1 MPAIIYR
8 NDVFQLGYR
17 HKVNIDIIDIV
28 ITNININYKLNGLNL
43 KQKLITIKIFD
54 MNDKLKNKKLTTAS
68 GKPYAENENS
78 MSIGPRGPL
87 LLQDFIL
94 HEKMAHFNR
103 ERIPERVVH
112 AKGSG
117 AFGTFTVTHDIT
129 KYTKAKIFS
138 AVGKQTKMLAR
149 FSTVG
154 GEKGSA
160 DTERDPRGFALK
172 FYTEDGNWDLV
183 GNNTPVFFVKDPK
196 KFGDFIHTQKRDPR
210 TNCKSPTMMWDFWS
224 LNPESLHQVMILMSD
239 RGTPHG
245 YRHMHGFGSH
255 TFSMINTSNERVWVK
270 FHFITA
276 QGIKNFVGQDASDMR
291 GIDPDHAQRDL
302 VDAIERKDFPKWNL
316 KIQVMT
322 QEQAKTFQWNPFD
335 LTKVW
340 PHADFPMMDVGVM
353 ELNEIPQNYFRDVEQ
368 AAFAPAHVVDGIS
381 YSPDKMLQGR
391 ILSYPDA
398 QRYRLGV
405 NYEHLPVNK
414 CPYLVA
420 NYQRDGQMQVGD
432 NGGAAPN
439 YRPNSFDDIVA
450 DETYKEPAMELES
463 VMADYFDRNEND
475 NDHYTQPGMLYRKA
489 MNDQDRR
496 NLVSNIVGA
505 MSGISGEKKEE
516 IINRQLCHFFRA
528 DIQLGMAVASG
539 LGISIDEKTMEH
551 AQIPNNRKGV

>member
-1 MPAIIYR
+1 ME
-8 NDVFQLGYR
+8 
-17 HKVNIDIIDIV
+17 K
-28 ITNININYKLNGLNL
+28 
-43 KQKLITIKIFD
+43 
-54 MNDKLKNKKLTTAS
+54 KKLTTAS
-68 GKPYAENENS
+68 GKPYYEFENS
-78 MSIGPRGPL
+78 MTVGNRGPV
-87 LLQDFIL
+87 LLQDFLL
-94 HEKMAHFNR
+94 HEDMAHFNR

-117 AFGTFTVTHDIT
+117 AYGTLTVTNDISQ
-129 KYTKAKIFS
+129 YTRAKIFS
-138 AVGKQTKMLAR
+138 GVGKQTKMFIR

-160 DTERDPRGFALK
+160 DTERDPRGFAMK

-183 GNNTPVFFVKDPK
+183 GNNTPVFFIKDPK
-196 KFGDFIHTQKRDPR
+196 KFSHFIHTQKRDPK

-239 RGTPHG
+239 RGTPFS
-245 YRHMHGFGSH
+245 YRNMHGFGSH
-255 TFSMINTSNERVWVK
+255 TFSLINKDNEKVWVK

-276 QGIKNFVGQDASDMR
+276 QGIKNFNGRDASDMR

-302 VDAIERKDFPKWNL
+302 VDAIERKDFPKWNM

-322 QEQAKTFQWNPFD
+322 PEQAKTFKWNPFD

-340 PHADFPMMDVGVM
+340 PHSDFPMIDVGVI

-391 ILSYPDA
+391 LLSYPDA
-398 QRYRLGV
+398 HRYRLGV

-439 YRPNSFDDIVA
+439 YRPNSFDDITV
-450 DETYKEPAMELES
+450 DENYKEQTMELDS
-463 VMADYFDRNEND
+463 VIADFYDRNEND

-489 MNDQDRR
+489 MNDQDRK
-496 NLVSNIVGA
+496 NLVNNIVGA
-505 MSGISGEKKEE
+505 MSGISGEKKDE

-528 DIQLGMAVASG
+528 DIQLGMAIALG
-539 LGISIDEKTMEH
+539 LGVAIDDKVKEH
-551 AQIPNNRKGV
+551 VH